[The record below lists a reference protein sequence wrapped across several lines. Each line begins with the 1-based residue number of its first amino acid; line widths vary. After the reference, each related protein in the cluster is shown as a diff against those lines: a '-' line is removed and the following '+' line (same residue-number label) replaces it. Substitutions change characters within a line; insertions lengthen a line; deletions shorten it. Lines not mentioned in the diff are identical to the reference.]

1 MENKKKVS
9 LNQKFSVLRGILPY
23 FKPYRKP
30 FILILIGDVFVN
42 ALFTGE
48 PFLAKILI
56 DYLSKTSR
64 MPKPYSSD
72 VFLPVIYLTI
82 ADTALWLSAGFGAY
96 FVTMG
101 LKKLGQ
107 YVIRDR
113 RNDRFRKI
121 TDYSLSELRELK
133 IGSYV
138 TRITN
143 DTQNLSTLFSDIVP
157 EFLRSIGTILIITI
171 GTFIVS
177 GKNGCFYF
185 GFIFLAFIPIVF
197 FVSLFFTKQ
206 TKKYYRTNKKCISE
220 RNSFLS
226 ETFQGVKVIKV
237 FSAEEKK
244 KDEFDER
251 NEAIRSSALK
261 CSNVYS
267 AFYPTRYLLQVICY
281 VIIISIALPKVTR
294 NPSMGGLTIGTFQ
307 MLISFNG
314 QFFQPIQSVTKML
327 NQRQSIFSSAERVLC
342 VLNSNAKEEEKEKGI
357 SVPSFKGKIEFKH
370 VYFAYEGDDYVL
382 KDISFVI
389 QPGQTAAF
397 VGATG
402 AGKSTII
409 SLINR
414 TYEVNSGEILIDD
427 VNIKNY
433 SLDCIRKNIGVMLQE
448 VFLFSGTISDNISLG
463 DGKISQNE
471 IVSASKEV
479 GADSFIDKLPSKYQE
494 KVKERGDNYSAGQR
508 QLISFARTLVYKP
521 SMVLLD
527 EATANIDTETESI
540 IQKSLEKMRS
550 IGTRVIVAHRL
561 STIKNADII
570 FVIHKGHLREQGNHQ
585 ELLKRHKIYYNL
597 YQLQNRENN
606 LGKGQTSHDQN
617 ENQSL

>member
-1 MENKKKVS
+1 MENKKKLS
-9 LNQKFSVLRGILPY
+9 LNQKFSVLRGIIPY

-42 ALFTGE
+42 FLFTGE
-48 PFLAKILI
+48 PFLAKLLV

-64 MPKPYSSD
+64 MPKPYSAD

-82 ADTALWLSAGFGAY
+82 ADTLLWLCAGFGAY
-96 FVTMG
+96 FVTRG

-113 RNDRFRKI
+113 RNDRFTKI
-121 TDYSLSELRELK
+121 TNYSLSELRSLK

-157 EFLRSIGTILIITI
+157 ELLRSIGTILIITI
-171 GTFIVS
+171 GTFVVS
-177 GKNGCFYF
+177 GRNGCFYF
-185 GFIFLAFIPIVF
+185 GFVFLAFIPIVF

-206 TKKYYRTNKKCISE
+206 TKKYYRANKKSISE

-244 KDEFDER
+244 KDEFDEK
-251 NEAIRSSALK
+251 NEAIRTSALK

-281 VIIISIALPKVTR
+281 VIIISLALPKVTR
-294 NPSMGGLTIGTFQ
+294 DPSMGGLTIGTFQ

-314 QFFQPIQSVTKML
+314 QFFQPIQSVTKRL
-327 NQRQSIFSSAERVLC
+327 NQRQSIFSSAERVLY
-342 VLNSNAKEEEKEKGI
+342 VLNSTAREEAKSKGI

-370 VYFAYEGDDYVL
+370 VYFAYEGTDYVL
-382 KDISFVI
+382 QDISFVI
-389 QPGQTAAF
+389 QPGETAAF

-427 VNIKNY
+427 INIQDY
-433 SLDCIRKNIGVMLQE
+433 SLDCIRKNIGVRLQD

-463 DGKISQNE
+463 DETISQEE

-479 GADSFIDKLPSKYQE
+479 GADSFIDKLPGKYQE

-508 QLISFARTLVYKP
+508 QLVSFARTLVYKP

-527 EATANIDTETESI
+527 EATANIDTETENI
-540 IQKSLEKMRS
+540 IQKSLEKRRS

-561 STIKNADII
+561 STIKNADVI

-585 ELLKRHKIYYNL
+585 QLLKRHKIYYNL

-606 LGKGQTSHDQN
+606 LGKGQQSHDQN